1 MELLRPTYV
10 HIHLDRLIK
19 NYRFLQ
25 SLKNEQ
31 DFICPMIK
39 ANAYGHGD
47 IAVSKALGSVGCD
60 YFGVSSVEEALHLRI
75 SHVEEEI
82 LVFGFH
88 GKEAVDQIIQNNL
101 TAVVSNF
108 DQLSDLCRQVK
119 DSVSVHLKFDTGM
132 HRLGFQ
138 SHEVQGVLN
147 VLNKNPLI
155 NVKGVCTHLHS
166 GENSHL
172 DGESSSIQFRDFE
185 KIAKQFPEAIV
196 HAYNSPAIAS
206 LQQSN
211 EKLKWG
217 FRPGLLV
224 YGIDPME
231 NQNIKPLI
239 SPVMEFKSKIV
250 ATQRVKSGGVVSYG
264 GTWQATKDS
273 TIGIVPAGYADGVCR
288 SLSNSGEFLVCGQK
302 VPIRG
307 RVCMDYT
314 MVDLTDLNMAP
325 EKLLNQEV
333 VLWGEQQGEEIT
345 LSDVSK
351 SCGRVHY
358 EILTCI
364 SERVPRYYGA
374 TE

>member
-185 KIAKQFPEAIV
+185 QIAKQFPEAIV

-250 ATQRVKSGGVVSYG
+250 ATQTVKSGEVVSYG
-264 GTWQATKDS
+264 GTWQAQRDS
-273 TIGIVPAGYADGVCR
+273 VVGIVPAGYADGVCR
-288 SLSNSGEFLVCGQK
+288 SLSNKGEVLVGGQRC
-302 VPIRG
+302 PIRG
-307 RVCMDYT
+307 RVCMDYI
-314 MVDLTDLNMAP
+314 MIDLTDFHQGMNNGIG
-325 EKLLNQEV
+325 EEV
-333 VLWGEQQGEEIT
+333 VLIGQQGSDSITVEEVAEKSGRIT
-345 LSDVSK
+345 
-351 SCGRVHY
+351 Y
-358 EILTCI
+358 EVMTGLGQ
-364 SERVPRYYGA
+364 RVPRYYGA
-374 TE
+374 